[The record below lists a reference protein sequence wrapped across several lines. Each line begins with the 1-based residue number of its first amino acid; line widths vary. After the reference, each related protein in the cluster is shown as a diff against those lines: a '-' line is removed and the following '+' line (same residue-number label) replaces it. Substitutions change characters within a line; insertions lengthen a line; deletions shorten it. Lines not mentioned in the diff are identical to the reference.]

1 MIFYYIPI
9 TLLLLLLP
17 FDFSFKKY
25 RIFFIFLAAVI
36 TGTFAAFRGL
46 GVDND
51 SIAYYDIFNT
61 ISKLNISELGEYST
75 NSIIEVGYVFINYSI
90 AAIGGNYLAL
100 QILFAY
106 ATAGLFA
113 YIAYKYSSYP
123 FISILVYFSLF
134 FLYRDFTQI
143 RFGFSCLV
151 SLLAIICYINGNFF
165 KAFLLYFFASSV
177 HTSSISILILIPIWH
192 FRKEISIPVYVSLI
206 IGSFF
211 LSFMPLVDLT
221 YKFIGLPDQL
231 ARYLLDTSGG
241 NLKLAI
247 FSVSVSAILLY
258 LKRFS
263 DTKYV
268 SLYGVLL
275 LISGLFGIIF
285 KDFGILSRVQFL
297 FATCMALAIP
307 CAIKKF
313 NSSLKLVFY
322 FSFAFIFIVYYLNTV
337 LLIDFIRPYE
347 IYYNPVN

>member
-9 TLLLLLLP
+9 ALLILLLP
-17 FDFSFKKY
+17 FDFIFKNH
-25 RIFFIFLAAVI
+25 RIFFIFVAVVI

-51 SIAYYDIFNT
+51 SIAYFEIFQT

-75 NSIIEVGYVFINYSI
+75 NSIIEIGYVFINYSM
-90 AAIGGNYLAL
+90 AAIGGNYLEL
-100 QILFAY
+100 QMLFAY
-106 ATAGLFA
+106 ATAGLLA

-123 FISILVYFSLF
+123 FISILIYFSLF

-143 RFGFSCLV
+143 RFGLSCLL
-151 SLLAIICYINGNFF
+151 SLLAIICYINKNFF
-165 KAFLLYFFASSV
+165 KAFLLYIFASSV
-177 HTSSISILILIPIWH
+177 HASSISILIFVPIWH
-192 FRKEISIPVYVSLI
+192 FRKEISIPGYVFLI

-211 LSFMPLVDLT
+211 LSFVPLVELT

-231 ARYLLDTSGG
+231 SRYLLDPSDG

-247 FSVSVSAILLY
+247 FSVSVSVILFC
-258 LKRFS
+258 LKKFS

-275 LISGLFGIIF
+275 LISGLLGIIF
-285 KDFGILSRVQFL
+285 KDFGILSRVQFV
-297 FATCMALAIP
+297 FATCMVLAIP
-307 CAIKKF
+307 CVIKKF
-313 NSSLKLVFY
+313 DSSLKFVVYLF
-322 FSFAFIFIVYYLNTV
+322 FAFLFIVYYLNTV

-347 IYYNPVN
+347 IYSN